1 MNYTGVL
8 SVRLRLCSP
17 ATVSVL
23 IGSLLPIVLQRTHLE
38 DSLNNKPPPLPSHT
52 SHMHVIHVRNRN
64 NSIQNLIFKKS
75 HKNAMDVLKNR
86 YKCQNV
92 LSGIDGRGHFKT
104 VLIFLRRTLYK
115 AIEKYQ
121 NLTA

>member
-1 MNYTGVL
+1 
-8 SVRLRLCSP
+8 
-17 ATVSVL
+17 
-23 IGSLLPIVLQRTHLE
+23 
-38 DSLNNKPPPLPSHT
+38 
-52 SHMHVIHVRNRN
+52 
-64 NSIQNLIFKKS
+64 
-75 HKNAMDVLKNR
+75 MDVLKNR

-121 NLTA
+121 NLTGLFSLVIVYSLTNHILQSKVVLMVNYDHLASLIYA